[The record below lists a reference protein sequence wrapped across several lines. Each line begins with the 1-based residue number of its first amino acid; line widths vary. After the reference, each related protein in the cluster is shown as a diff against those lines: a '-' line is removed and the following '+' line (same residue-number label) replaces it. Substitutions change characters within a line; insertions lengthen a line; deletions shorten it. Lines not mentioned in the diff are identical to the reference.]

1 MSTIHRERSRRGWAL
16 PVLGAILVLIGL
28 VLAVGGGY
36 LASLGGSWYY
46 LLAGIG
52 MLVSGVQLWRGR
64 VSGVWWFAAVFLGT
78 LAWTAWESGLS
89 YWRWIP
95 RFGLVVVLGFF
106 VALLAPRLAGW
117 GWRGLSRAVAVLMA
131 VVFVLAFALAFVPH
145 GVVVADEGVARAE
158 GASSTSQATAAPMQP
173 ADAPAE
179 ADWPAYGR
187 SNAAQRYAPLAAI
200 NRDNVGKLE
209 RAWTYRTGDL
219 PEKRWGAETT
229 PLKIGDTLYLC
240 SARNVLI
247 ALDAS
252 SGKERW
258 RFDPEVPDEAIPYTA
273 ACRGVSYYDARVAA
287 APAATPADADTDA
300 AEAVQPPQAGDPAA
314 AAGQGTETADAAD
327 AADDAGRAGAMAD
340 AVAQTT
346 GPASHAPLAADAPC
360 AKRIIEGTL
369 DARLVAVDAR
379 TGRPCAD
386 FGDNGEVDITVGMG
400 DVSPGMVSITSA
412 PTIVR
417 GVVVTGHQVLDGQRR
432 WAPSGVIQGFDA
444 VTGELRWAWDLMRPD
459 ITGLPPAGETYTRGT
474 PNMWTTA
481 SGDEALGLVYLPMG
495 NSAAD
500 YWSGLRR
507 PEEDE
512 YATSLVAL
520 DVATGKPAWHFQT
533 VHKDVWDYDLGSTA
547 TLVDFPTDGG
557 TVPALVLPSKQ
568 GDLYVLDR
576 RTGEPLTGVEERPVP
591 QGGVEPERRAPTQP
605 HSLYHTLRRKE
616 DLTERDMWGV
626 SPIDQMICRIQF
638 RKASYDG
645 FYTPPTAGRHSIE
658 YPGYNGG
665 SDWGGI
671 AVDPVRGVIV
681 ANYNDMPNYNILVP
695 REKADALGWAPRDE
709 VRGDQGGAEGAG
721 DPQQG
726 TPYAINVNA
735 GWRMPTG
742 LLCKQPPYGGIRAI
756 ELATGRMLWDR
767 PFGTARANGP
777 FGIPSHLPIVIGT
790 PNNGGSVVTAG
801 GLVFIAAATDN
812 LIRAIDIETGET
824 VWQDVLPAGG
834 QANPMVYEAGGREY
848 LVIMAG
854 GHHFMET
861 PVGDYVIAYALPQ

>member
-1 MSTIHRERSRRGWAL
+1 MSTIHHGNHQRRGGWPL
-16 PVLGAILVLIGL
+16 LLLGAIILLIGL

-52 MLVSGVQLWRGR
+52 LGVSGVQLMRGR
-64 VSGVWWFAAVFLGT
+64 VSGAWWFAAVFVGT
-78 LAWTAWESGLS
+78 LGWTIWESGLS

-95 RFGLVVVLGFF
+95 RFGLMVVLAFF
-106 VALLAPRLAGW
+106 VALLAPRLD
-117 GWRGLSRAVAVLMA
+117 GWRSRGWSRGLAGLMA
-131 VVFVLAFALAFVPH
+131 LVFVVAFALAFVPH
-145 GVVVADEGVARAE
+145 GVIEAGKPGPAA
-158 GASSTSQATAAPMQP
+158 AATAPATTTAGIQP
-173 ADAPAE
+173 ASAPAQG
-179 ADWPAYGR
+179 DWPAYGH
-187 SNAAQRYAPLAAI
+187 SNAAERYSPLAQI
-200 NRDNVGKLE
+200 DRGNVGKLE
-209 RAWTYRTGDL
+209 RAWTYRTGDV
-219 PEKRWGAETT
+219 PDKRWGAETT
-229 PLKIGDTLYLC
+229 PLKIGDALYLC

-247 ALDAS
+247 SLDAVT
-252 SGKERW
+252 GKERW
-258 RFDPEVPDEAIPYTA
+258 RFDPKVPDEAIPYTA
-273 ACRGVSYYDARVAA
+273 ACRGVAYFDARIAAA
-287 APAATPADADTDA
+287 APAAGAAAEGDSDAAEPATTDA
-300 AEAVQPPQAGDPAA
+300 AAAATA
-314 AAGQGTETADAAD
+314 AAGDAA
-327 AADDAGRAGAMAD
+327 ASP
-340 AVAQTT
+340 AVA
-346 GPASHAPLAADAPC
+346 APVAIAEGAAC
-360 AKRIIEGTL
+360 ATRIIEGTL

-379 TGRPCAD
+379 TGQPCTD
-386 FGDNGEVDITVGMG
+386 FGDNGQVDITVGMG

-412 PTIVR
+412 PVIVR

-444 VTGELRWAWDLMRPD
+444 VTGELRWAWDMMRPD
-459 ITGLPPAGETYTRGT
+459 RTGLPPAGETFSRGT

-481 SGDEALGLVYLPMG
+481 SGDEQLGLVYLPMG

-507 PEEDE
+507 PEENK

-533 VHKDVWDYDLGSTA
+533 VRKDVWDYDLGSTA
-547 TLVDFPTDGG
+547 TLVDFPAAGG
-557 TVPALVLPSKQ
+557 NVPALVLPSKQ

-576 RTGEPLTGVEERPVP
+576 RTGKPLVEVGEMKVP
-591 QGGVEPERRAPTQP
+591 GGGVEPQERSPTQP
-605 HSLYHTLRRKE
+605 YSKYHTLRRKD

-626 SPIDQMICRIQF
+626 SPIDQMACRIQF

-645 FYTPPTAGRHSIE
+645 FYTPPTADRHSIE

-671 AVDPVRGVIV
+671 AVDPVRGIIV

-695 REKADALGWAPRDE
+695 RAEADRLGWAPRDE
-709 VRGDQGGAEGAG
+709 VRGDMGGAEGAG

-756 ELATGRMLWDR
+756 ELATGKMLWDR
-767 PFGTARANGP
+767 PFGSARANGP
-777 FGIPSHLPIVIGT
+777 FGIPSHLPIEIGT

-812 LIRAIDIETGET
+812 LIRAIDIDTGET
-824 VWQDVLPAGG
+824 VWKDVLPAGG
-834 QANPMVYEAGGREY
+834 QANPMVYEAGGRQY

-861 PVGDYVIAYALPQ
+861 PAGDYVIAYALPQ